1 MHPTTKTSKPAI
13 LTLAIGLTILT
24 QVSAVGPS
32 SSAATLTLC
41 QPLQPSL
48 PVTALQLPATVAGS
62 GWTIGAPSAPA
73 SMHSAVCDECRTI
86 CARSCTTYAC
96 KLCIRS
102 IKCGKLVPW
111 CVSTKR

>member
-13 LTLAIGLTILT
+13 LMLAIGLTILT

-32 SSAATLTLC
+32 SLASTMALR
-41 QPLQPSL
+41 QSSQPSL
-48 PVTALQLPATVAGS
+48 PATALQLPAMAAGLES
-62 GWTIGAPSAPA
+62 TIDAPSAPA
-73 SMHSAVCDECRTI
+73 SMQLAVCDQCRTV
-86 CARSCTTYAC
+86 CARSCATYAC